1 MTQFFKT
8 YPGLIMGFSAYALW
22 GFFPLYF
29 YLLRHIGSGEVLA
42 HRIVWS
48 VVTLLAILWWQ
59 GRHRSVFGALR
70 SPKQVV
76 LLAFAS
82 LMITGNWLVYI
93 YAVST
98 ERTID
103 ASMGYF
109 INPILLTL
117 IGLVFFR
124 ERLNRYQVT
133 CLLLAAVGIGY
144 QLVTLGGFSW
154 ISLSLPLL
162 FGFYGVAKKR
172 LELDAVSSLFL
183 ETTMVMPIAAGYLI
197 YLGMGQHLA
206 LFTGTPLVQ
215 FLLLATGISTTLPLL
230 LFSGGARR
238 LPLNTMGFL
247 QYITPSLQFAIGLF
261 AFGEPMNPDK
271 LIGFI
276 FVWAGLL
283 VLIVGQGSRMMRNRK
298 TPVMSPD
305 MAQACP
311 DGQAEK
317 V

>member
-1 MTQFFKT
+1 M
-8 YPGLIMGFSAYALW
+8 IMGFSAYALW
-22 GFFPLYF
+22 GFFPIYF
-29 YLLRHIGSGEVLA
+29 YYLREVGSWETLA

-48 VVTLLAILWWQ
+48 VVTLLVILWWQ
-59 GRHRSVFGALR
+59 GRFRSVFAALKSGR
-70 SPKQVV
+70 QVA

-93 YAVST
+93 YAVTT
-98 ERTID
+98 EHTID

-109 INPILLTL
+109 INPILLIL

-124 ERLNRYQVT
+124 ERLNRYQVV
-133 CLLLAAVGIGY
+133 CLLLAGVGIGY
-144 QLVTLGGFSW
+144 QLVTLGGVSW
-154 ISLSLPLL
+154 ISISLPLL
-162 FGFYGVAKKR
+162 FGFYGVVKKH
-172 LELDAVSSLFL
+172 LAIDAVASLFL
-183 ETTMVMPIAAGYLI
+183 ETMMVLPVALGYLI
-197 YLGMGQHLA
+197 YLGTTDEVA
-206 LFTGTPLVQ
+206 LFTGSPLVKV
-215 FLLLATGISTTLPLL
+215 LILATGISTTLPLL

-261 AFGEPMNPDK
+261 VYSEPLDQDK

-276 FVWAGLL
+276 FVWIGLV
-283 VLIVGQGSRMMRNRK
+283 VLILGQGSRMMRNRK

-311 DGQAEK
+311 EVQTEK
-317 V
+317 G

>member
-1 MTQFFKT
+1 
-8 YPGLIMGFSAYALW
+8 MGFSAYALW
-22 GFFPLYF
+22 GFFPIYF
-29 YLLRHIGSGEVLA
+29 YFLRFVGSWEVLA

-48 VVTLLAILWWQ
+48 VVTLLVILAWQ
-59 GRHRSVFGALR
+59 GRFRSVFGALR
-70 SPKQVV
+70 SKRQVA

-93 YAVST
+93 YAVTT
-98 ERTID
+98 EHTID

-109 INPILLTL
+109 INPILLIL
-117 IGLVFFR
+117 IGLIFFK
-124 ERLNRYQVT
+124 ERLNRYQVI
-133 CLLLAAVGIGY
+133 CLSLAGVGIAY
-144 QLVTLGGFSW
+144 QLITLGGFSW

-162 FGFYGVAKKR
+162 FGFYGVVKKR
-172 LELDAVSSLFL
+172 LELDAVASLFL
-183 ETTMVMPIAAGYLI
+183 ETTMVLPAALVYLI
-197 YLGMGQHLA
+197 YLGVDGQSA
-206 LFTGTPLVQ
+206 LINGTLTVQ
-215 FLLLATGISTTLPLL
+215 LLLLATGISTIMPLL

-261 AFGEPMNPDK
+261 VFNEALNTDK

-283 VLIVGQGSRMMRNRK
+283 VLILGQGSRMMRNRN

-305 MAQACP
+305 MAQACVEAT
-311 DGQAEK
+311 DE